1 MHSKSTYIGLKV
13 TLVSWSPG
21 VLNKEHTRTKNNPKR
36 QKGILTFISTH
47 TTH

>member
-1 MHSKSTYIGLKV
+1 MHSKSTYIGLKI

-36 QKGILTFISTH
+36 QKGELPLLPTH